1 MDHTIAL
8 IQKSHEGDEEARAR
22 LVEENAGLV
31 WCIVKRFFNRGVEA
45 DDLFQIGNIGLIK
58 AIDKFDTSFEVRFS
72 TYAVPMISGEI
83 KRFLRDDGMIK
94 VSRSLK
100 ELSYMAYLCQE
111 RLSEKLGREPVI
123 DEIAAELGVENAEL
137 MMALESS
144 GEIESIY
151 KPVYQKDGQ
160 EICLVDKLAEKSG
173 EEEKILNHML
183 LNQLLNSL
191 DKEERQLIYLRY
203 FADKTQAQV
212 GEELGI
218 SQVQVSRLEK
228 KILKRMREQV

>member
-1 MDHTIAL
+1 
-8 IQKSHEGDEEARAR
+8 
-22 LVEENAGLV
+22 
-31 WCIVKRFFNRGVEA
+31 
-45 DDLFQIGNIGLIK
+45 
-58 AIDKFDTSFEVRFS
+58 
-72 TYAVPMISGEI
+72 
-83 KRFLRDDGMIK
+83 
-94 VSRSLK
+94 
-100 ELSYMAYLCQE
+100 
-111 RLSEKLGREPVI
+111 
-123 DEIAAELGVENAEL
+123 
-137 MMALESS
+137 MALESS

-151 KPVYQKDGQ
+151 KPVYLKDGQ